1 MREDKVLNDTLE
13 VLEEEGVK
21 SAYDYVSRHKKDI
34 PKPSGQYYNFLYCL
48 AALDGKSDEAM
59 GYLEEAI
66 VKRGYW
72 YRPEVFDDKDL
83 DGLRDRSR
91 FQELEEVSKRRYE
104 KALETSETKISWEER
119 TKDNILLALHG
130 NQQNMSHS
138 REEWSV
144 LGDNNLQVEYMQSE
158 EIDSFGI
165 FRWEDEG
172 SGPLQLKNCLKK
184 IQWDEYGKRIL
195 GGFSA
200 GCNVILRAI
209 LEEDICCSAIILQSP
224 WIPMIENQLVTL
236 VEILKEKNI
245 KVIIICGAKDT
256 DCLEPSKTLA
266 SALINS
272 GTAVKSIW
280 VNELGH
286 EFPDDF
292 KEIVG
297 DFLEDI
303 NIFGGDR

>member
-21 SAYDYVSRHKKDI
+21 SAYDYVAGHMKDI

-48 AALDGKSDEAM
+48 AALDGKTDEAM

-66 VKRGYW
+66 IQRGYW
-72 YRPEVFDDKDL
+72 YRPEVFEDEDL
-83 DGLRDRSR
+83 DSLRERPR
-91 FQELEEVSKRRYE
+91 FQELEEISKRRYE
-104 KALETSETKISWEER
+104 KALERAETKISWEKR

-144 LGDNNLQVEYMQSE
+144 LSDKNLQVEYMQSE
-158 EIDSFGI
+158 EIDSFDI

-172 SGPLQLKNCLKK
+172 KGPLQLKDCLEK
-184 IQWDEYGKRIL
+184 IQWDEYGQRIL

-209 LEEDICCSAIILQSP
+209 LEEGIDCSAIVLQSP
-224 WIPMIENQLVTL
+224 WMPMIENQLVTL

-245 KVIIICGAKDT
+245 KVMIICGAKDP

-266 SALINS
+266 SALINNEVV
-272 GTAVKSIW
+272 VKSVC

-286 EFPDDF
+286 EFPEDF
-292 KEIVG
+292 KEMVSEFIR
-297 DFLEDI
+297 
-303 NIFGGDR
+303 NS

>member
-21 SAYDYVSRHKKDI
+21 SAYDYVSGHMKDI
-34 PKPSGQYYNFLYCL
+34 PNPSGQYYNFLYCL
-48 AALDGKSDEAM
+48 AALDGKSEEAM

-66 VKRGYW
+66 VQRGYW
-72 YRPEVFDDKDL
+72 YRPEVFDDGDL
-83 DGLRDRSR
+83 DSLRDIPR
-91 FQELEEVSKRRYE
+91 FQELEKISKRRYE
-104 KALETSETKISWEER
+104 KALETSETKISWEKR
-119 TKDNILLALHG
+119 TKDNILLVLHG

-144 LGDNNLQVEYMQSE
+144 LSDKNLQVEYMQSE
-158 EIDSFGI
+158 EIDSFEI

-172 SGPLQLKNCLKK
+172 NGPLQLKSCLEK
-184 IQWDEYGKRIL
+184 IQWDEYGQSIL

-209 LEEDICCSAIILQSP
+209 LEEDIDCSAIVLQSP
-224 WIPMIENQLVTL
+224 WMPMVESSLPQL
-236 VEILKEKNI
+236 VEILMGKNI
-245 KVIIICGAKDT
+245 KVMIICGAKDH

-266 SALINS
+266 SALINN
-272 GTAVKSIW
+272 GVVVKSIW

>member
-1 MREDKVLNDTLE
+1 MREDKVLNHTLE
-13 VLEEEGVK
+13 VLDEEGVK
-21 SAYDYVSRHKKDI
+21 AAYEYVSRHRQDI

-48 AALDGKSDEAM
+48 AALDGRTGEAV

-66 VKRGYW
+66 IEKGYW
-72 YRPEVFDDKDL
+72 YRPEVFEDDDL
-83 DGLRDRSR
+83 DSLKENPR
-91 FQELEEVSKRRYE
+91 FQELEEVSNRRYE

-144 LGDNNLQVEYMQSE
+144 LSDKNLQVEYIQSE

-165 FRWEDEG
+165 FRWEDDG
-172 SGPLQLKNCLKK
+172 NGPIQLKSSLERIKWQDYEKK
-184 IQWDEYGKRIL
+184 IL

-209 LEEDICCSAIILQSP
+209 LENDVDCSAIILQSP

-245 KVIIICGAKDT
+245 KVMIICGAEDS
-256 DCLEPSKTLA
+256 DCLEPSKTL
-266 SALINS
+266 SNALINK
-272 GTAVKSIW
+272 GAVVKSIW
-280 VNELGH
+280 VNDLGH
-286 EFPDDF
+286 EFPEDF
-292 KEIVG
+292 KEIVQE
-297 DFLEDI
+297 FLADI